1 METGSPCLNIIL
13 LEVTMRALVCPSP
26 LDLITNS
33 PNRAISSRSTS
44 RIVWREGKERE
55 AGEKEEEEW
64 IAGRDSYCQINLAM
78 VAPRAVFAF
87 PEPRFLSSS
96 CSLVLARRVLRD
108 ETIPSNYSRRVET
121 PGRLEYSRRTR

>member
-55 AGEKEEEEW
+55 AREEEEEEEW

-87 PEPRFLSSS
+87 PEPRFSLRLA
-96 CSLVLARRVLRD
+96 LVLARRVLRD
-108 ETIPSNYSRRVET
+108 ETISSNYSRRVET

>member
-55 AGEKEEEEW
+55 AGEEEER

-78 VAPRAVFAF
+78 VAPRAVLAF
-87 PEPRFLSSS
+87 PEPRFSLRLA
-96 CSLVLARRVLRD
+96 LVLARRVLRD

>member
-55 AGEKEEEEW
+55 AGEEEEEER

-78 VAPRAVFAF
+78 VAPRAMLAF
-87 PEPRFLSSS
+87 PEPRF
-96 CSLVLARRVLRD
+96 SLPLALVFARRVLRD